1 MKVLVS
7 GAGIGGVAAARA
19 LIADGHE
26 VTVFEQAAEL
36 RHGGAAVTLWSNG
49 TGVLS
54 ELGVR
59 LDGAGAPID
68 VLETRDHRGKTLV
81 SIDVAQAAARY
92 GHPHICLPR
101 TRLLDL
107 LARDLPT
114 GTITFG
120 RAAKAANAAETA
132 ASATGAPGNSVRV
145 TFADGGTADGDLL
158 IAADGRGSAI
168 RDQLWGSDP
177 GRLTGWATW
186 QGISPVPVDV
196 TASRSSVLFVG
207 NPGTCG
213 LMPAG
218 DGLLQWWFDLRWTP
232 GTPPPAKP
240 VAMLRER
247 FGDWASPVRE
257 VLAAVTDDETGFF
270 PHYRH
275 RVPRTWGS
283 GRITVI
289 GDAAHSMPPTR
300 AQGANQ
306 ALEDAWALAAALRN
320 ETADIEAAL
329 RAFERAR
336 SRKVSVVSRQAGSED
351 YNKYGAVISRLI
363 PGPLATRYYT
373 RWLGQISTFLD
384 TATNAG
390 APKGSGLGLR

>member
-1 MKVLVS
+1 MKVLIS
-7 GAGIGGVAAARA
+7 GAGIGGLAAARA

-36 RHGGAAVTLWSNG
+36 RRGGAAVTLWSNG

-54 ELGVR
+54 ELGVS

-68 VLETRDHRGKTLV
+68 LLETRDHRGRPLV
-81 SIDVAQAAARY
+81 SVDVAQSAARY
-92 GHPHICLPR
+92 GHPNLCLPR
-101 TRLLDL
+101 ARLLGL
-107 LARDLPT
+107 LAGDLPSD
-114 GTITFG
+114 TITFG
-120 RAAKAANAAETA
+120 RAARTAEETA
-132 ASATGAPGNSVRV
+132 GAAVRV

-168 RDQLWGSDP
+168 RDQLWGGDP
-177 GRLTGWATW
+177 GQPTGWATW
-186 QGISPVPVDV
+186 QGLSRVPVDI
-196 TASRSSVLFVG
+196 TTSRHSVLFVG
-207 NPGTCG
+207 KPGTCG

-232 GTPPPAKP
+232 GTAPPAKP

-247 FGDWASPVRE
+247 FGNWAPPVRA

-283 GRITVI
+283 GPITVI

-320 ETADIEAAL
+320 AAKAGTSTEAAL

-336 SRKVSVVSRQAGSED
+336 SRKASVVSRQAGSED
-351 YNKYGAVISRLI
+351 YNRYGAVLSRLI
-363 PGPLATRYYT
+363 PGSLATRYYT
-373 RWLGQISTFLD
+373 RWLRQVSTYLD
-384 TATNAG
+384 TA
-390 APKGSGLGLR
+390 